1 MEKHFDIPRRRI
13 KPKRAALVAVFR
25 DSQQLTYGVVT
36 NLSLTGA
43 CIVTDS
49 PLAPGSDVDLKLSFY
64 HSPDLYEIGARVVWN
79 RRGGPEVADFYPSAI
94 RARLVIEAREKGFEG
109 LELHGVRFML
119 SSIQK
124 SRLYTILDGEDFVD
138 IYRVQRD
145 AVQKALSGE
154 LDEPQHPR
162 CARPLGSH

>member
-36 NLSLTGA
+36 NLSVTGA

-64 HSPDLYEIGARVVWN
+64 RSPDLYEIGRTVVVHNEQTNRFVGVARRHRLHDCLMFGKLIPLVI
-79 RRGGPEVADFYPSAI
+79 ADNDRKLPI
-94 RARLVIEAREKGFEG
+94 TIRLVVQLRA
-109 LELHGVRFML
+109 
-119 SSIQK
+119 
-124 SRLYTILDGEDFVD
+124 ILK
-138 IYRVQRD
+138 Q
-145 AVQKALSGE
+145 
-154 LDEPQHPR
+154 
-162 CARPLGSH
+162 PL